1 METTTVEKYP
11 RSPFDSESAY
21 KVTYPEGDQS
31 IERFD
36 QLPIVNNNMKVHM
49 VKDGETIQ
57 GISFHYYKDPGA
69 WDRIALAN
77 DILNPYDELEFYP
90 GLNLIIP
97 DLNNIIYF

>member
-1 METTTVEKYP
+1 METAAVEKYP

-36 QLPIVNNNMKVHM
+36 QLPIVNNNIKVHM

-57 GISFHYYKDPGA
+57 GISFHYYKDPG
-69 WDRIALAN
+69 
-77 DILNPYDELEFYP
+77 
-90 GLNLIIP
+90 
-97 DLNNIIYF
+97 

>member
-36 QLPIVNNNMKVHM
+36 QLPIVNNNIKA
-49 VKDGETIQ
+49 
-57 GISFHYYKDPGA
+57 IS
-69 WDRIALAN
+69 
-77 DILNPYDELEFYP
+77 
-90 GLNLIIP
+90 
-97 DLNNIIYF
+97 